1 MSHHCLTVVLFIYIY
16 FIFFH
21 IYILMYRHVQETKN
35 VSVLHFC
42 TKESYRS
49 VLCAFYCM
57 DW

>member
-16 FIFFH
+16 FFFH